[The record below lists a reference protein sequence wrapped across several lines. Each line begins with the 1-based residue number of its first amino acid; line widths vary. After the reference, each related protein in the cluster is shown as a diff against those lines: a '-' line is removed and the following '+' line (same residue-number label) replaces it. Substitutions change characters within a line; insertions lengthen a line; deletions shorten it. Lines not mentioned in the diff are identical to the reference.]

1 MRDVA
6 VLVREQILAGVYDD
20 VVLKRALEIIRQQ
33 KDKTDVPEV
42 TYTIEELKLILKIL
56 RKP

>member
-1 MRDVA
+1 MRDAA